1 MIKRSG
7 KTTDEVSTP
16 FGIRTLSWPVKRF
29 TPEGPVA
36 GSHDGRFFLNGI
48 PTFLNGVC
56 EYEHQF
62 GQSHAFS
69 KEQVLARVKG
79 LKAAGFNAFRDA
91 HQPHH
96 LDYQMY
102 FDREGMVWWTQFSAH
117 VWYDTPEFRENFKK
131 LLRQW
136 VKERRNSPSLSLW
149 GLQNESTLPR
159 EFAEECCDI
168 IREMDPTAVTMRPI
182 TTCNGGDG
190 SDWNVIQNW
199 SGTYGGDIYKYGY
212 ELSRPNQLLN
222 GEYGAWRSI
231 DLHTEPAAFDAKG
244 IWSEERMCLLMET
257 KIRQA
262 ESVKDSVCGQFQ
274 WIYSSHDNPG
284 RRQPDEALR
293 RIDKVGPFNY
303 KGLVTPW
310 EEPLDVYYMY
320 KSNYRLPEEEPMVY
334 LVSHTWNNRF
344 EKSGRRRATIEAY
357 SNCDSV
363 LLYND
368 ATNDVYLGRKVN
380 HGRGTHFTW
389 ENRDIRY
396 NVLRAV
402 GYYDGKPAA
411 EDVLVLKGLKRA
423 PHFEALYRP
432 SAIVPTA
439 ADNNANLLKPA
450 SGYTYLYRI
459 NCGGDAYTDSYGEQ
473 WMQDSHMFSHSWA
486 EKFDSISPYQASQR
500 TTFDPIHGTRDWTLF
515 QSFRFGRHHL
525 NYRFPVSEP
534 GRYRI
539 ELYFTEPWHGTGGGE
554 KTDCEGFRIFDVAVN
569 GKTLIDDLDIWAKSG
584 HDGAFRRVVEA
595 EAVNGELLIDFPEV
609 KSGQAIICAIAI
621 AKKGEVEKRPMLPLV
636 KASDVFSWSAMDA
649 DTLVKMPKEMLPE
662 DKNTRSVVKY
672 QAEEALVKGN
682 FEKREYKKETGIFFG
697 KSKKESCI
705 IWEVNTGL
713 AQVYALRFKFMNSNK
728 QPLPVRLQFI
738 DAKGVVLKDDW
749 LRFAPTPGK
758 WRMLSTTTGTFINAG
773 HYKLILSADSLDGF
787 AIDGVEIQ

>member
-1 MIKRSG
+1 M
-7 KTTDEVSTP
+7 
-16 FGIRTLSWPVKRF
+16 
-29 TPEGPVA
+29 
-36 GSHDGRFFLNGI
+36 
-48 PTFLNGVC
+48 
-56 EYEHQF
+56 
-62 GQSHAFS
+62 
-69 KEQVLARVKG
+69 
-79 LKAAGFNAFRDA
+79 
-91 HQPHH
+91 
-96 LDYQMY
+96 
-102 FDREGMVWWTQFSAH
+102 
-117 VWYDTPEFRENFKK
+117 
-131 LLRQW
+131 
-136 VKERRNSPSLSLW
+136 
-149 GLQNESTLPR
+149 
-159 EFAEECCDI
+159 
-168 IREMDPTAVTMRPI
+168 
-182 TTCNGGDG
+182 
-190 SDWNVIQNW
+190 
-199 SGTYGGDIYKYGY
+199 
-212 ELSRPNQLLN
+212 
-222 GEYGAWRSI
+222 
-231 DLHTEPAAFDAKG
+231 
-244 IWSEERMCLLMET
+244 
-257 KIRQA
+257 
-262 ESVKDSVCGQFQ
+262 
-274 WIYSSHDNPG
+274 
-284 RRQPDEALR
+284 
-293 RIDKVGPFNY
+293 
-303 KGLVTPW
+303 
-310 EEPLDVYYMY
+310 
-320 KSNYRLPEEEPMVY
+320 
-334 LVSHTWNNRF
+334 
-344 EKSGRRRATIEAY
+344 
-357 SNCDSV
+357 
-363 LLYND
+363 
-368 ATNDVYLGRKVN
+368 N

-402 GYYDGKPAA
+402 GYYDGKPVA
-411 EDVLVLKGLKRA
+411 EDVLVLKGLERA
-423 PHFEALYRP
+423 PHFEALYCP

-439 ADNNANLLKPA
+439 ADNNADLLKPA

-473 WMQDSHMFSHSWA
+473 WMQDSRMFSHSWA

-500 TTFDPIHGTRDWTLF
+500 TTFDPIHGTRDWALF

-636 KASDVFSWSAMDA
+636 KASDVFSWSAMGA

-705 IWEVNTGL
+705 IWEINTGL

>member
-1 MIKRSG
+1 
-7 KTTDEVSTP
+7 
-16 FGIRTLSWPVKRF
+16 
-29 TPEGPVA
+29 
-36 GSHDGRFFLNGI
+36 
-48 PTFLNGVC
+48 
-56 EYEHQF
+56 
-62 GQSHAFS
+62 
-69 KEQVLARVKG
+69 
-79 LKAAGFNAFRDA
+79 
-91 HQPHH
+91 
-96 LDYQMY
+96 
-102 FDREGMVWWTQFSAH
+102 MVWWTQFSAH

-439 ADNNANLLKPA
+439 ADNNADLLKPA

-500 TTFDPIHGTRDWTLF
+500 TTFDPIHGTRDWALF

-636 KASDVFSWSAMDA
+636 KASDVFSWSAMGA

-705 IWEVNTGL
+705 IWEINTGL

>member
-1 MIKRSG
+1 MLFRS
-7 KTTDEVSTP
+7 
-16 FGIRTLSWPVKRF
+16 
-29 TPEGPVA
+29 
-36 GSHDGRFFLNGI
+36 
-48 PTFLNGVC
+48 NGVC

-79 LKAAGFNAFRDA
+79 LKAVGFNAFRDA

-439 ADNNANLLKPA
+439 ADNNADLLKPA

-500 TTFDPIHGTRDWTLF
+500 TTFDPIHGTRDWALF

-636 KASDVFSWSAMDA
+636 KASDVFSWSAMGA

-705 IWEVNTGL
+705 IWEINTGL